1 METLE
6 MLFDDYISNARDCE
20 AVRKA
25 ADILKNSGSA
35 EEPDRLKAL
44 FSESLYQESH
54 KSFTAG
60 FKSAIRLLIESI

>member
-6 MLFDDYISNARDCE
+6 MLFDDYILNAKDCE

-25 ADILKNSGSA
+25 AAVIENSGSV
-35 EEPDRLKAL
+35 EETDKLEAL
-44 FSESLYQESH
+44 FSESLYQESR

-60 FKSAIRLLIESI
+60 FKSAIRLLVESI